1 MTGEANYPLKAA
13 GEVSHLVPVSTDKDL
28 ARKRTNVRKRRRGGK
43 GRERQPPQ
51 QDADGC
57 GQDEQNDGQEHRIDY
72 LA

>member
-13 GEVSHLVPVSTDKDL
+13 GEVSHLVPVSTHKDL

-43 GRERQPPQ
+43 GREEQPPRQDTDEHGQ
-51 QDADGC
+51 QD
-57 GQDEQNDGQEHRIDY
+57 QDDGQEHRIDY